1 MGEFDNLFGVGED
14 DPQFGEMQRQQALA
28 DMLRKRAGSSGPGFA
43 QAGEVVIPT
52 LGSSMASM
60 FDAKNA
66 NRMQSQAD
74 IARDQFNTRR
84 NKSRESFLSQILR
97 AQGIDQPA
105 QAPGF
110 QTNPQAGV

>member
-1 MGEFDNLFGVGED
+1 
-14 DPQFGEMQRQQALA
+14 
-28 DMLRKRAGSSGPGFA
+28 
-43 QAGEVVIPT
+43 VVIPT

-110 QTNPQAGV
+110 QTNPQAGF